1 MVGTSRIE
9 RFLRTDKP
17 PFKAG
22 DEVTALPGERTP
34 LGIKAIV
41 NGEYAG
47 MLFKN
52 EVFGRVTT
60 GRPLTAWV
68 KQVRDD
74 GKLDLTLQKPGMARM
89 DDAGELILARLKKQG
104 GSLAVGDKSEPEL
117 IYKLLG
123 MSKGTFKKAIGGLY
137 KQGKIVLEDNCITL
151 VVADSAPDGE

>member
-1 MVGTSRIE
+1 
-9 RFLRTDKP
+9 
-17 PFKAG
+17 
-22 DEVTALPGERTP
+22 VTVLPGERTP
-34 LGIKAIV
+34 LGIKADRQRRIRRHAV
-41 NGEYAG
+41 QERG
-47 MLFKN
+47 
-52 EVFGRVTT
+52 VRPVTT

-151 VVADSAPDGE
+151 VAADNAPDGE